1 MNAHD
6 TISEAVSKVLAGH
19 ESRNPWQ
26 NCCCG
31 WRGPTITLSSIVRK
45 RLFQKHVADAV
56 ADALADALMRKPWLQ
71 ACGANPE
78 TSDSVCI
85 ASRIPK

>member
-6 TISEAVSKVLAGH
+6 TISEAVSKVLARH

-26 NCCCG
+26 KCSCG

-45 RLFQKHVADAV
+45 RLFQKHVADTV
-56 ADALADALMRKPWLQ
+56 ADALMKRD
-71 ACGANPE
+71 
-78 TSDSVCI
+78 SDERHPI
-85 ASRIPK
+85 QHQGFHGP